1 MSRDRDEN
9 GMEISGVK
17 QLFSRR
23 LIRLGVTLILL
34 GLITGLAVQELA
46 NPRMALA
53 SHVEGVL
60 SGMLLVVMGLVWPR
74 LNLDGAVMRAA
85 FWFLAYGAFAN
96 WANPLLAAL
105 WAAGSS
111 MMPMA
116 AQGHEGTPSQELIIG
131 FIAVTLTLSL
141 LTGIVLV
148 LLGLRGRD
156 GRVSSRRESAAHS
169 APGDGED

>member
-1 MSRDRDEN
+1 MTKNTGGESGGNHAGENMETTGIKQHLSRW
-9 GMEISGVK
+9 
-17 QLFSRR
+17 

-74 LNLDGAVMRAA
+74 LNLDGGMLKSA
-85 FWFLAYGAFAN
+85 FFFLAYGAFAN
-96 WANPLLAAL
+96 WVNPLLAAF

-116 AQGHEGTPSQELIIG
+116 AQGHKGTPSQELIIG
-131 FIAVTLTLSL
+131 FISVTLVLSL
-141 LTGIVLV
+141 LTGTVIV

-156 GRVSSRRESAAHS
+156 GS
-169 APGDGED
+169 D

>member
-1 MSRDRDEN
+1 VSRDRDEN

-116 AQGHEGTPSQELIIG
+116 A
-131 FIAVTLTLSL
+131 
-141 LTGIVLV
+141 
-148 LLGLRGRD
+148 
-156 GRVSSRRESAAHS
+156 
-169 APGDGED
+169 